1 MSGITPRP
9 PDTIR
14 ESDVVVLGSGVA
26 GLATALHARGRRVT
40 VLSKTDFAG
49 GGSSVLAQGGV
60 AVALGQDDS
69 PDRHARDTLAVGCGL
84 NDPQVVRLVT
94 AEGPRRIRELLSLG
108 ARMDRDPNG
117 RLALGREAA
126 HSRRRVVHA
135 AGDATGAELVRTL
148 SEAVRSLPNVHFEDG
163 VLALEL
169 VVDHGRVIGLMTLD
183 AGGALVLH
191 VAPAVV
197 LATGGIGQLYLHTTN
212 PAEATADGLA
222 MAARA
227 GARLAGLE
235 FVQFHPT
242 ALAVGE
248 NPLPLLTEA
257 LRGEGAVLVDETG
270 TRFMEPVHPAA
281 EMGPRDIVARAMWRH
296 QQDGHE
302 AFLDATDL
310 AGRLADRF
318 PTVLDL
324 CLQRGL
330 DPRLQPMPVTPA
342 AHYHMGGVEVDLY
355 GRTSVDGLWACG
367 EAAHTGLHGANR
379 LASNSLLEALVFGSR
394 IGERLAASGR
404 EDAAI
409 RGGSLASIPRLQV
422 AHTPRLAGESA
433 RIAACLRSVMWDGV
447 GLERTARGMRDAMW
461 EIQRLREQAPEGV
474 GELVNLLDAARLVA
488 RAAWTRTESRGAHY
502 RSDIPWQDHHWDQDL
517 FFSGQE
523 AIDPHPI
530 AVAG

>member
-1 MSGITPRP
+1 MTPRP
-9 PDTIR
+9 PDEIR

-26 GLATALHARGRRVT
+26 GLATALHARGRQVT
-40 VLSKTDFAG
+40 VLSKTEFAG

-60 AVALGQDDS
+60 AVALGLDDS
-69 PDRHARDTLAVGCGL
+69 PEKHARDTIDVGGGL

-94 AEGPRRIRELLSLG
+94 EEGPRRIQDLLRLG
-108 ARMDRDPNG
+108 ARLDRDSCG
-117 RLALGREAA
+117 DLAMGQEAA

-148 SEAVRSLPNVHFEDG
+148 SEAVRRLPNVRFEDG

-169 VVDHGRVIGLMTLD
+169 VVDHGRVIGLMTVD
-183 AGGALVLH
+183 TGGELVLH
-191 VAPAVV
+191 LAKAVV

-227 GARLAGLE
+227 GARLAGIE

-257 LRGEGAVLVDETG
+257 LRGEGAVLLDEAG
-270 TRFMEPVHPAA
+270 SRFMEPLHPAA
-281 EMGPRDIVARAMWRH
+281 ELAPRDIVARAIWRH
-296 QQDGHE
+296 QQAGHE
-302 AFLDATDL
+302 AFLDATGL
-310 AGRLADRF
+310 ADRLADRF

-324 CLQRGL
+324 CLRHGL
-330 DPRLQPMPVTPA
+330 DPRRQPMPVTPA
-342 AHYHMGGVEVDLY
+342 AHYHMGGVAVDLH
-355 GRTSVDGLWACG
+355 GRTSLDGLWACG

-379 LASNSLLEALVFGSR
+379 LASNSLLEALVLGSR
-394 IGERLAASGR
+394 IGERLAASGP
-404 EDAAI
+404 EGVEI
-409 RGGSLASIPRLQV
+409 RGGSLASIPRLRV

-433 RIAACLRSVMWDGV
+433 RVAARLRSVMWDGV

-461 EIQRLREQAPEGV
+461 EIQRLSEQAPEGA
-474 GELVNLLDAARLVA
+474 GELANLLDAARLVA
-488 RAAWTRTESRGAHY
+488 RAAWARTESRGAHY